1 MSTGKSYTCHNC
13 QRGRGTHCVRCRRVD
28 FDDIRIQRNPH
39 TREELQAATIAHP
52 WGKVTNLPADVED
65 ALRHFLFAVTS
76 LDALQFIA
84 ALHLLRRGR
93 RRALAKTIRAFAADV
108 RAHIGKPNSNR
119 ATVWFKW
126 KSMVRRLP
134 ELLAAV
140 PKWEGHAP
148 GRGHGRGRGHGHGRR
163 GL

>member
-13 QRGRGTHCVRCRRVD
+13 QRGRGQHCITCKRITQ
-28 FDDIRIQRNPH
+28 DDIRIQRQHHN
-39 TREELQAATIAHP
+39 REELQAATIKHP

-93 RRALAKTIRAFAADV
+93 RRALAETIRTFAADV
-108 RAHIGKPNSNR
+108 RAHIGKPNFNR
-119 ATVWFKW
+119 ATVWAKW
-126 KSMVRRLP
+126 KNVIGRLP
-134 ELLAAV
+134 ELCAAI

-148 GRGHGRGRGHGHGRR
+148 GNGHGRR
-163 GL
+163 RRGL

>member
-13 QRGRGTHCVRCRRVD
+13 QRGRGQHCITCKRITQ
-28 FDDIRIQRNPH
+28 DDIRIQHKQHN
-39 TREELQAATIAHP
+39 REELQAATIAHP

-93 RRALAKTIRAFAADV
+93 RRALAETIRAFAADV
-108 RAHIGKPNSNR
+108 RAHIGKPNFNR
-119 ATVWFKW
+119 ATVWAKW
-126 KSMVRRLP
+126 KNVIGRLP
-134 ELLAAV
+134 ELYAAI

-148 GRGHGRGRGHGHGRR
+148 GSGHGRR

>member
-13 QRGRGTHCVRCRRVD
+13 KRGRGPHCVRCRRID
-28 FDDIRIQRNPH
+28 FDDIRIQHKPH
-39 TREELQAATIAHP
+39 NREELQAATITLP
-52 WGKVTNLPADVED
+52 WGQVTNLPADVEN

-108 RAHIGKPNSNR
+108 RAHLMGPR
-119 ATVWFKW
+119 AHATVWAKW
-126 KSMVRRLP
+126 KNVVGRLP
-134 ELLAAV
+134 ELCAAI

-148 GRGHGRGRGHGHGRR
+148 GSGHGHGRGHGRR